1 MTAARLDRPLEPHV
15 ANALA
20 ILLGAGS
27 VVALAGAVRTDL
39 PVIAIGGA
47 MAAAALVALM
57 AAGWLEGLLLVIVAV
72 PLPAIISTDT
82 LRVAAA
88 APVTALAV
96 FAWLLSRGVSDSPV
110 RTGRLPVLAA
120 AALAS
125 AFILATAFATH
136 PATSVREL
144 ANIGVLALFF
154 IFAIDRFTSD
164 PAALDRIVLLL
175 TLLGAVVG
183 VLAVLEMLSIIPG
196 AFPRTGT
203 NFNRAALGFGQ
214 PNGLGLFLA
223 VVAPLA
229 VHVARTG
236 TGSIRPIGRVAL
248 AAVLFG
254 LVASFSRG
262 AWLALLAGTGMLVF
276 ARGLRFTL
284 RIWLVAVTF
293 IVFVDVVTG
302 GALRD
307 TVSRTIGDWVIEQRI
322 FLQLAG
328 LMMFLDHPILG
339 VGPGGYA
346 DNLDRYG
353 AQLPQLTDYLAT
365 PHNAYIQFA
374 AETGILGLAAYLA
387 FLFVMLR
394 VAVRAARS
402 AKDPH
407 EASLRQSLLWSVA
420 VVVFAGFVVWPYA
433 HGTGQA
439 VLAVMAGALAVR
451 ETGA

>member
-1 MTAARLDRPLEPHV
+1 MITARSGRPVEPQV
-15 ANALA
+15 AAGLTL
-20 ILLGAGS
+20 LLGAGS
-27 VVALAGAVRTDL
+27 VIALSGAVRTDMPL
-39 PVIAIGGA
+39 IGAGGA
-47 MAAAALVALM
+47 IAAAALVGLL
-57 AAGWLEGLLLVIVAV
+57 AAGWLDGLLLVLLSV
-72 PLPAIISTDT
+72 PLPALISTGT

-96 FAWLLSRGVSDSPV
+96 FAWLLSRGVTDEPV
-110 RTGRLPVLAA
+110 RVGRLPVRAAAVLAA
-120 AALAS
+120 AFL
-125 AFILATAFATH
+125 LATVFATH

-144 ANIGVLALFF
+144 ANIGVLVLFF
-154 IFAIDRFTSD
+154 VLALDRFASEPAAIDR
-164 PAALDRIVLLL
+164 LVLLL
-175 TLLGAVVG
+175 TLVGAVVG
-183 VLAVLEMLSIIPG
+183 VLAVLEMVGIVPG

-203 NFNRAALGFGQ
+203 PFNRAALGFGQ

-229 VHVARTG
+229 MHVARTG
-236 TGSIRPIGRVAL
+236 GGTTRTVGRIAL

-254 LVASFSRG
+254 VVATFSRG

-284 RIWLVAVTF
+284 RIWLVAVAF

-365 PHNAYIQFA
+365 PHNTYIQFA
-374 AETGILGLAAYLA
+374 AETGLVGLLAYIA
-387 FLFVMLR
+387 FLVVVLR
-394 VAVRAARS
+394 VAVRAART
-402 AKDPH
+402 AADAR

-420 VVVFAGFVVWPYA
+420 VVVFAGMVVWPYA

-439 VLAVMAGALAVR
+439 VLAVMAAALVTQEAR
-451 ETGA
+451 A